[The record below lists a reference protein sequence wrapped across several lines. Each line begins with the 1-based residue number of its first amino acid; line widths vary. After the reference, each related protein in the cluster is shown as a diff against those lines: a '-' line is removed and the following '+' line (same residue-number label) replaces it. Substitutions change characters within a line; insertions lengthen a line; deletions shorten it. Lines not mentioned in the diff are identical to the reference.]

1 MQDLHS
7 RPLAELPIVFFDLET
22 TGLDLGLGHRVCEA
36 ALLRVEG
43 AAVVARLDTLINP
56 GRLLDPSAAAVNGLD
71 DERLLAAPP
80 FAEVAPA
87 IEAILA
93 GAVLVAHNL
102 PFDLAFL
109 DAELRRLGRPGLA
122 NPALDTLALA
132 RRLIRRPSHSLAAL
146 AGALGLITPTH
157 RAMDDVATL
166 RELFTHLTALMA
178 QQEVRTLDDAIRLER
193 GLLPGAPVPVA
204 PPLLAQAMAEGLLL
218 HIRYRSRGN
227 PEPSA
232 RSIKPLYLTRETNGV
247 YLRAYCYLRNDV
259 RTFAL
264 DKIVTMALVDGQG

>member
-1 MQDLHS
+1 MQDLLP
-7 RPLAELPIVFFDLET
+7 RPLGELPIVFFDLET
-22 TGLDLGLGHRVCEA
+22 TGLDLGSGHRVAEA

-43 AAVVARLDTLINP
+43 GTVVAQVDTLVNP
-56 GRLLDPSAAAVNGLD
+56 GRPLDPSAAAVNGLD

-87 IEAILA
+87 IEAVLP

-146 AGALGLITPTH
+146 ASALGLPTPTH
-157 RAMDDVATL
+157 RAMDDVITL
-166 RELFTHLTALMA
+166 RGLFGHLVTLMA
-178 QQEVRTLDDAIRLER
+178 ELEARTLEDALRLER
-193 GLLPGAPVPVA
+193 GLLPGVPAPTP
-204 PPLLAQAMAEGLLL
+204 PPLVAQAMAEGLLL
-218 HIRYRSRGN
+218 HIHYRSRSS

-232 RSIKPLYLTRETNGV
+232 RAIKPLYLTRETNGV
-247 YLRAYCYLRNDV
+247 YLRAFCYLRNDV

-264 DKIVTMALVDGQG
+264 DKIVTMALAEG

>member
-1 MQDLHS
+1 MQDLLTRS
-7 RPLAELPIVFFDLET
+7 LAELPIVFFDLET
-22 TGLDLGLGHRVCEA
+22 TGLDLGGGHRIAEA

-43 AAVVARLDTLINP
+43 GAVVAELDTLVNP
-56 GRLLDPSAAAVNGLD
+56 GRPLDPSAAAVNGLD

-87 IEAILA
+87 IEAILS

-109 DAELRRLGRPGLA
+109 DAELRRLGRPGLT

-146 AGALGLITPTH
+146 AAALGLAAPTH
-157 RAMDDVATL
+157 RAMDDVVTL
-166 RELFTHLTALMA
+166 RELFGHLAALMA
-178 QQEVRTLDDAIRLER
+178 EAEIHTLEDALRLER
-193 GLLPGAPVPVA
+193 GLTPGVPAPTA
-204 PPLLAQAMAEGLLL
+204 PPLVARAMAEGLLL

-232 RSIKPLYLTRETNGV
+232 RAIKPLYLTRETNGV

-264 DKIVTMALVDGQG
+264 DKIVTMTLVEG